1 MKWDWDVDGDRAAK
15 KDAGTARGRFR
26 GATPSDD
33 PNGAALRAEHPVER
47 TGGAAATIRSAT
59 PAGSN
64 LEGDG
69 AEADRSGFSGGED
82 RENRGGEE
90 RLN

>member
-1 MKWDWDVDGDRAAK
+1 MQMGTESGQKRMLGPPEVDSE
-15 KDAGTARGRFR
+15 GRYLR
-26 GATPSDD
+26 MILMVPLYGRSIPL
-33 PNGAALRAEHPVER
+33 NAL
-47 TGGAAATIRSAT
+47 AATIRSAT

-82 RENRGGEE
+82 R
-90 RLN
+90 